1 MRIFVVSDTHG
12 RINEFVRYAKKLE
25 KPDLIIHLGD
35 NVEDA
40 YQIEKEMKVD
50 TVVIRGN
57 CDFVSNDIESEKLLK
72 IKDKNI
78 FITHGNKYNVK
89 YDLTRLLYKAE
100 EVEADMVL
108 FGHTHIPFIESEKYG
123 IIVMNPGSPTLPRG
137 SSDYS
142 FGIIDIGEKIKAKVI
157 EF

>member
-57 CDFVSNDIESEKLLK
+57 CDFVSNNIESEKLLK
-72 IKDKNI
+72 IKDKRI

-89 YDLTRLLYKAE
+89 YGFSRLLYKAE

-123 IIVMNPGSPTLPRG
+123 TIIMNPGSPALPRG
-137 SSDYS
+137 SSGYS
-142 FGIIDIGEKIKAKVI
+142 FGIIDIGEKIKAKIV